1 MRLLLSLA
9 VVGFML
15 TGCTTTEFWSKAN
28 SFLGSADRCVQG
40 AAIHAAFV
48 TVASKDARVAKYV
61 KQERALYAAF
71 KEQCADGSL
80 NKLSLQKALNAY
92 VAAVDELRS

>member
-1 MRLLLSLA
+1 MRLLMIFA
-9 VVGFML
+9 VVGLAL
-15 TGCTTTEFWSKAN
+15 TGCTSTDFWSRTA
-28 SFLGSADRCVQG
+28 SFLGSSDRCTQG
-40 AAIHAAFV
+40 AVVHAAFV
-48 TVASKDARVAKYV
+48 TVAAKEPKLAKFA